1 MKKENVIQLLEK
13 EGYAP
18 RINPNTND
26 TIYAKSFQ
34 MMLNDFTYIEA
45 GNPESGIKWLTL
57 EGSGVEYCWAK
68 VTVIRTKANIVA
80 RLHKSSY
87 DEDPLEIG
95 KSYGGSQ
102 EYSVL
107 DADGEL
113 IAGFDSAVYAT
124 LFNRANVTAEEAT
137 GLSFA
142 DVK

>member
-1 MKKENVIQLLEK
+1 MKKENVIQYLEK
-13 EGYAP
+13 EGFAP

-26 TIYAKSFQ
+26 TIYAKSYQ
-34 MMLNDFTYIEA
+34 MQLNDFTYNES
-45 GNPESGIKWLTL
+45 GNAESGIKWLKL

-68 VTVIRTKANIVA
+68 VTIIKTDADTVA

-95 KSYGGSQ
+95 KSYGGSL

-113 IAGFDSAVYAT
+113 IAGFDSTVYAT

-142 DVK
+142 DLK